1 MGYRGPTPKPS
12 VIEIAEGRPGKRPIN
27 EREPKYAAIMPECP
41 AHLDE
46 RAKRHWNSL
55 APLLDGSQ
63 VLTEADGIALANL
76 CMDCS
81 ILEQAQESF
90 IKTGLLTKNATTGHI
105 HANPLLNVI
114 AVTTDRVTRG
124 LREFG
129 MTPASRSRIQAGL
142 GSGSD
147 PMEDSLCG

>member
-1 MGYRGPTPKPS
+1 MGLRGPTPKPS
-12 VIEIAEGRPGKRPIN
+12 LIEIAEGRPGKRPIN
-27 EREPKYAAIMPECP
+27 EREPKYAAIGAECP

-46 RAKRHWNSL
+46 RAKRHWDSL
-55 APLLDGSQ
+55 ILLLEGSE

-90 IKTGLLTKNATTGHI
+90 ARTGLLTKNATTGHI

-129 MTPASRSRIQAGL
+129 LTPASRSRIQS
-142 GSGSD
+142 GSGSRLD